1 MEKLMPEGPEVKTTV
16 DFLKK
21 YQNKSLT
28 HFQVVSGR
36 YTKKPIHNINN
47 PGWNTPLNL
56 ESVDCK
62 GKFIYFSFKGGV
74 HFFSTLGMTG
84 EWSNRITKHTRLK
97 FEFDN
102 DSQPLYFNDVRNFGT
117 FKIILTERDLNK
129 KLKSLGPDILNSH
142 VDAGLFKARLNK
154 KPNWTIARAL
164 MDQSVVS
171 GVGNYLKAEI
181 LYAAKISP
189 HRLCKDLAVKEIEL
203 IAQESFDITRL
214 SYDSGGATIK
224 NYRKP
229 NGKKGLY
236 SQRFA
241 VYNQKT
247 SPCGNEVIKEQTLDK
262 RTTHWVPSVQK

>member
-1 MEKLMPEGPEVKTTV
+1 MPEGPEVKTTV

-47 PGWNTPLNL
+47 PGWCTPLNL
-56 ESVDCK
+56 ESVNCK
-62 GKFIYFSFKGGV
+62 GKFIYFSFEKNV

-84 EWSNRITKHTRLK
+84 EWSNRLTRHTRLK
-97 FEFDN
+97 FEFDSN
-102 DSQPLYFNDVRNFGT
+102 KDEPLYFNDVRNFGT
-117 FKIILTERDLNK
+117 LKIILSNKDLDK
-129 KLKSLGPDILNSH
+129 KLKSLGPDILSSY
-142 VDAGLFKARLNK
+142 VDAELFKSRLDK
-154 KPNWTIARAL
+154 KPNWSVAKAL

-181 LYAAKISP
+181 LYASEISP
-189 HRLCKDLAVKEIEL
+189 HRLCKDLTTKEVEL

-214 SYDSGGATIK
+214 SYNSGGATIK

-229 NGKKGLY
+229 DGKKGLY

-247 SPCGNEVIKEQTLDK
+247 SPCGHEVIKEQTLDK
-262 RTTHWVPSVQK
+262 RTTHWVPAVQK

>member
-1 MEKLMPEGPEVKTTV
+1 MPEGPEVKTTV

-84 EWSNRITKHTRLK
+84 EWSNRITKHTRMK

-142 VDAGLFKARLNK
+142 VDAELFKVRLNK